1 MSHQVTRVGRQL
13 LGVASRE
20 RWPGVIE
27 VRTGL
32 HPFCKARR
40 VTARTGPAG
49 DFDYEVGGGDYA
61 ARRRAD
67 PRIAEL
73 VHGALGAART
83 VLNVGA
89 GAGSYEP
96 ADRMVLAVEP
106 AARMRAQRRPG
117 RLPAV
122 NAVAESLPFDDG
134 AFDAAMAMVTLHQW
148 SDPVAGLVELRRVAR
163 GPVVILT
170 FDGAELD
177 RLWLGEYVPELFT
190 AERRRYPPL
199 DQIGRTLGGA
209 VDIREV
215 PVAIDCTDGF
225 TEAFYARPEAFLDPD
240 VRAAQSA
247 WGFVAPDA
255 VQRGM
260 ARLAEDLA
268 DGRWDA
274 EHGHLRTSPTFTGS
288 LRLVVSTPASGC
300 SYSSSG

>member
-1 MSHQVTRVGRQL
+1 MSHRVTRVRRQL

-20 RWPGVIE
+20 RRPVVIK

-40 VTARTGPAG
+40 VASRRAPAG

-83 VLNVGA
+83 VVNVG
-89 GAGSYEP
+89 
-96 ADRMVLAVEP
+96 
-106 AARMRAQRRPG
+106 
-117 RLPAV
+117 
-122 NAVAESLPFDDG
+122 
-134 AFDAAMAMVTLHQW
+134 
-148 SDPVAGLVELRRVAR
+148 
-163 GPVVILT
+163 
-170 FDGAELD
+170 
-177 RLWLGEYVPELFT
+177 
-190 AERRRYPPL
+190 
-199 DQIGRTLGGA
+199 
-209 VDIREV
+209 EV

-268 DGRWDA
+268 AGRWDA
-274 EHGHLRTSPTFTGS
+274 EHGHLRSSPTFTGS